1 MVMQI
6 DTDIGT
12 DIEDG
17 LTVVQEPT
25 EVQEPTVVN
34 EPAEVEELIDLD
46 APMLLLAAS
55 LPASQADF
63 IAHRP
68 ILRRKGNSSHIAYLR
83 VVDALR
89 RLFA

>member
-12 DIEDG
+12 DIEDDP
-17 LTVVQEPT
+17 TVVQEPT
-25 EVQEPTVVN
+25 DVQKPTVVK
-34 EPAEVEELIDLD
+34 EPTEVEEAIDLE
-46 APMLLLAAS
+46 APMFLLSAS
-55 LPASQADF
+55 LLTSQADS

-68 ILRRKGNSSHIAYLR
+68 ILRRRGDSSHIAYLR